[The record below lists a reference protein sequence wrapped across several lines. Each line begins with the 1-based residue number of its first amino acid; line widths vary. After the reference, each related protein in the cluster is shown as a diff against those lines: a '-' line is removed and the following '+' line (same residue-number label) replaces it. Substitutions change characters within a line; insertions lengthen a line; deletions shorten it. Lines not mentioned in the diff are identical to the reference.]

1 MITLFIFCTQIVI
14 NLSKSIYGT
23 NNLMILLPDLYII
36 NCIII
41 FMPHATHKGHLS
53 PRPTRVSLRLPST
66 ALLFPGLYQLQ
77 QRHCILLIKIYIYK
91 AIDPFPLS
99 YFKLF
104 KSISCGQSI
113 IMYVFSLP
121 LNCRFFGVIRLGALY
136 VHSHKFLKAINYNH
150 KFIVSSSAPL
160 FNNFQRSAVLHALR
174 KCLTQSPGSSW

>member
-53 PRPTRVSLRLPST
+53 PRRTRVSLRLPST

-77 QRHCILLIKIYIYK
+77 QRHCILLIKIYIYIK
-91 AIDPFPLS
+91 PSTHFLFHILS
-99 YFKLF
+99 YSKVLAAV
-104 KSISCGQSI
+104 SLSLC
-113 IMYVFSLP
+113 MYLVYLSTAVSLE
-121 LNCRFFGVIRLGALY
+121 LY
-136 VHSHKFLKAINYNH
+136 DWEPCTCIAIN
-150 KFIVSSSAPL
+150 S
-160 FNNFQRSAVLHALR
+160 
-174 KCLTQSPGSSW
+174 